1 MGSDLASLADS
12 SRMEHPA
19 ADATLPAVAD
29 KDTSSHGPTND
40 GTQRQSPVWK
50 PIVMQA
56 KHQTPCNYCHL
67 PISPGNAIYPWVRL
81 LIVKSVTQGSHEH
94 SPLHTFR
101 EIIQA
106 TCI

>member
-1 MGSDLASLADS
+1 MGCDFTSLAES
-12 SRMEHPA
+12 SRMEIP
-19 ADATLPAVAD
+19 ADATLPAVSN
-29 KDTSSHGPTND
+29 KTTSSHGPTNG

-56 KHQTPCNYCHL
+56 KHQTPCSYCHL

-81 LIVKSVTQGSHEH
+81 LVVKSGTQGSLEH
-94 SPLHTFR
+94 NPLHAFR
-101 EIIQA
+101 ETIQA